1 MLAQWK
7 QHCSLVYHLH
17 DNDTTEAL
25 LQKVLRI
32 SALLE
37 LSLGTISVRRR
48 MPYLW
53 ASIRFNC
60 EGDTVAIPLCRL
72 SQRALPGALMRSS
85 KLLKRRFMPDNI
97 RGAHQEFHMVNCQDI
112 STQAD
117 QKHYLGTISRGS
129 YTRFLHSKLTNEK
142 TSWLWK
148 RLRMVDY
155 VRERNQKTKKRFE
168 IPEVLTQ
175 EQH

>member
-97 RGAHQEFHMVNCQDI
+97 RGAHPGI
-112 STQAD
+112 S
-117 QKHYLGTISRGS
+117 YGELSRHIDTS
-129 YTRFLHSKLTNEK
+129 RPK
-142 TSWLWK
+142 TLFRYKFPGAVIHDSCI
-148 RLRMVDY
+148 VS
-155 VRERNQKTKKRFE
+155 
-168 IPEVLTQ
+168 
-175 EQH
+175 